1 MVVRLVKG
9 KPMDR
14 TTEGALA
21 VPALARLGGWV
32 LGAPSPRRI
41 PPRVAATIRADQ
53 EDSEILV
60 SLFQLVAVAFFWA
73 VYTITPKAFPADVPF
88 EPVPIALA
96 FYLLF
101 TLARLALALRGR
113 LHRSLLLASS
123 AIDVAVLMVTIWS
136 FHLQYGQ
143 PAAMYLRAPT
153 LMYLF
158 VLIALRALRFEPDL
172 VLLTGGLGALG
183 WLVLLAWA
191 LAERPSVGVT
201 RSFPEYAM
209 SYAILI
215 GAEVD
220 KVLSILA
227 TTAILALALHRGRRL
242 LVRAATEQQA
252 AADLSRF
259 FAPEVAGRI
268 RNEGLELQP
277 GRAELREAA
286 ILFVDLR
293 GFSRFVAAAPP
304 QAVMSLLAEYQARI
318 VGVVRRHG
326 GSIDKFLGDGILA
339 SFGATR
345 PSPVW
350 AAEALRAVEGL
361 LAEAA
366 CWRAE
371 WAARGLP
378 APAVNAAL
386 ATGRVLVGTVGDA
399 ERLEYTVIGDAVNR
413 AAKLEKHCKR
423 EGATAVIEL
432 EARQL
437 AEAQGAHPAA
447 VWASCPGRRVE
458 GLEHPVDLLVL
469 AGER

>member
-1 MVVRLVKG
+1 MIG
-9 KPMDR
+9 I
-14 TTEGALA
+14 TGGALA
-21 VPALARLGGWV
+21 RFGGLVLGG
-32 LGAPSPRRI
+32 PSPERV
-41 PPRVAATIRADQ
+41 PPSVAAAIRHEQ
-53 EDSEILV
+53 DSSEVLV
-60 SLFQLVAVAFFWA
+60 SLVQAAALVFFAA
-73 VYTITPKAFPADVPF
+73 VYTLTPKAFPPTVPF
-88 EPVPIALA
+88 EPVPIALG

-101 TLARLALALRGR
+101 TLARSTLALHGR
-113 LHRSLLLASS
+113 LRRGLLVASA
-123 AIDVAVLMVTIWS
+123 AIDVTVLMVTIWS

-158 VLIALRALRFEPDL
+158 VLIALRALRFEPGL

-183 WLVLLAWA
+183 WLVLLGWA
-191 LAERPSVGVT
+191 LAEQPSVGVT

-227 TTAILALALHRGRRL
+227 TTAILALALHRGRKL

-268 RNEGLELQP
+268 RNESLELRP
-277 GRAELREAA
+277 GQAELREAA

-304 QAVMSLLAEYQARI
+304 RAVMELLSEYQACI
-318 VGVVRRHG
+318 VGVVRKHG

-345 PSPVW
+345 PSPSW
-350 AAEALRAVEGL
+350 AAQALRAVEEL
-361 LAEAA
+361 VAEAA
-366 CWRAE
+366 RWRADRL
-371 WAARGLP
+371 ARGLP
-378 APAVNAAL
+378 APPVNAAL
-386 ATGRVLVGTVGDA
+386 ATGRVLFGTVGDA
-399 ERLEYTVIGDAVNR
+399 ERLEYTVIGEAVNR

-432 EARQL
+432 EAWQL
-437 AEAQGAHPAA
+437 AEAQGARPAA

-458 GLEHPVDLLVL
+458 GLERPVDLLVL
-469 AGER
+469 AGEG